1 MSALTHLRRFGLL
14 AALALAGAAHAQGV
28 LTVEVF
34 ANSAMHITPQP
45 DQRLPYQLKVYRM
58 DGLQQLEAS
67 INQQLPQNEAQA
79 RDWLASNQ
87 ARIQRQMTPQ
97 AVEAANGI
105 ALAHH
110 YKIKRLPAVVI
121 DRQAV
126 VYGLTDVEAAIRRYQ
141 ATRGGQA
148 PHRRTP

>member
-1 MSALTHLRRFGLL
+1 MKRLLAILL

-34 ANSAMHITPQP
+34 ANSAMHITPRP

-67 INQQLPQNEAQA
+67 INQQLPKNEGDARAWLQA
-79 RDWLASNQ
+79 NQ
-87 ARIQRQMTPQ
+87 GRIKREVTPQ
-97 AVEAANGI
+97 AVAAAHGV

-126 VYGLTDVEAAIRRYQ
+126 VYGLTDVEAAIQRYQ
-141 ATRGGQA
+141 AARGGQA

>member
-1 MSALTHLRRFGLL
+1 MSAHIRLRRFGLL

-34 ANSAMHITPQP
+34 ANSAMHITPRP

-67 INQQLPQNEAQA
+67 LNQQLPKNEGDARAWLQA
-79 RDWLASNQ
+79 NQ
-87 ARIQRQMTPQ
+87 GRIKREVTPQ
-97 AVEAANGI
+97 AVAAANGV

-126 VYGLTDVEAAIRRYQ
+126 VYGLTDVEAAIQRYQ

>member
-1 MSALTHLRRFGLL
+1 MSALTRLRRFGLL

>member
-1 MSALTHLRRFGLL
+1 MSALTRLRRFGLL

-28 LTVEVF
+28 RTVEVF

>member
-67 INQQLPQNEAQA
+67 INQQLPKNEGDA
-79 RDWLASNQ
+79 RA
-87 ARIQRQMTPQ
+87 
-97 AVEAANGI
+97 
-105 ALAHH
+105 
-110 YKIKRLPAVVI
+110 
-121 DRQAV
+121 
-126 VYGLTDVEAAIRRYQ
+126 
-141 ATRGGQA
+141 
-148 PHRRTP
+148 

>member
-1 MSALTHLRRFGLL
+1 MSAITRLRRFGLL

-67 INQQLPQNEAQA
+67 LSQQLPQNEAQA

-148 PHRRTP
+148 THRRTP